1 MGSVTEEGMSEIKD
15 HHIGGAIIAVIGL
28 ALGAAAAAGPLSSS
42 GSSTLPSSSCGPV
55 FYKGSGSP
63 QYLIATDLPLQG
75 AGRAQLLAMQQAVQF
90 VLEKQY
96 KFKAGKFT
104 VGYQGCDDS
113 TAQTG
118 AWDPAKCSSNA
129 RAYAAEKTLIGVLGT
144 FNSGCAKLDVPILN
158 RAPGGAVAM
167 LSSANTNVG
176 LTHFAPWNSPG
187 EPKIYYPTGVRN
199 YARVAASDDYQGPAG
214 VTLLQSK
221 AFKLAQGKK
230 FKAVKNVFI
239 VHDNQTFGK
248 GVAQAFQ
255 AQGQGSRPQSARL
268 RAVGREGDELRGDRR
283 ADQVIGSAVRV
294 PRRHRLQ
301 QRREA
306 AQGPPRRCSA
316 RTSCSSGPTAGR
328 RTRRP
333 SAQARRP
340 RACTSAT
347 RANRSKSF
355 PQRGRSSS
363 PSSGRTRRS
372 RATCLRTPST
382 RPRRR
387 RCMLDAI
394 GRSDGTRASVV
405 KELFKTNVKNGIM
418 GTFRFDKNG
427 DIVPF
432 KWISFDQLRG
442 KNGVPVYAV
451 VEKVGK

>member
-1 MGSVTEEGMSEIKD
+1 VRSRII
-15 HHIGGAIIAVIGL
+15 IGGAIVAVIGL

-42 GSSTLPSSSCGPV
+42 GSSTLPSSSCGPL

-63 QYLIATDLPLQG
+63 QYIIATDLPLQG

-96 KFKAGKFT
+96 KFKAGKYS

-129 RAYAAEKTLIGVLGT
+129 RAYASEKTLLGVLGT
-144 FNSGCAKLDVPILN
+144 FNSGCAKLIVPILN
-158 RAPGGAVAM
+158 RAPGGAIAM
-167 LSSANTNVG
+167 VSSANTNVG

-214 VTLLQSK
+214 VSLLQSK
-221 AFKLAQGKK
+221 AFRLAQGKK
-230 FKAVKNVFI
+230 FKAVKTVFI

-255 AQGQGSRPQSARL
+255 ARAKARGLKVVGFVPWDAKATSYEAIGEQIAASGAQSVYLGGIVCNNGVKLLKDL
-268 RAVGREGDELRGDRR
+268 RAAVGPNVVFVGPDGWTPYSATLG
-283 ADQVIGSAVRV
+283 AGSAAQNMFISYAGQ
-294 PRRHRLQ
+294 PLERLPATGKKFIAQ
-301 QRREA
+301 FRAYAKIKGNMPPYAVYQAQA
-306 AQGPPRRCSA
+306 AQV
-316 RTSCSSGPTAGR
+316 
-328 RTRRP
+328 
-333 SAQARRP
+333 
-340 RACTSAT
+340 
-347 RANRSKSF
+347 
-355 PQRGRSSS
+355 
-363 PSSGRTRRS
+363 
-372 RATCLRTPST
+372 
-382 RPRRR
+382 
-387 RCMLDAI
+387 MLDAI

-418 GTFRFDKNG
+418 GTFRFDRNG
-427 DIVPF
+427 DTIPF

>member
-1 MGSVTEEGMSEIKD
+1 MRKRLMVA
-15 HHIGGAIIAVIGL
+15 GAIAALVGL
-28 ALGAAAAAGPLSSS
+28 AVGAVAAAGPLSES
-42 GSSTLPSSSCGPV
+42 GTSVLPSSSCGPL

-63 QYLIATDLPLQG
+63 QYIIATDLPLQG

-129 RAYAAEKTLIGVLGT
+129 RAYAAEKTLLGVLGT
-144 FNSGCAKLDVPILN
+144 FNSGCAKLEVPILN

-167 LSSANTNVG
+167 VSSANTNVG

-214 VTLLQSK
+214 VSLLQSK
-221 AFKLAQGKK
+221 AFRLAQGKK
-230 FKAVKNVFI
+230 FKAVKTVFI

-255 AQGQGSRPQSARL
+255 ARAKARGLKVLGFVPWDAKATSYEAIGEQIASSGAQSVYLGGIVCNNGVKLLKDL
-268 RAVGREGDELRGDRR
+268 RAAVGPNVVFVGPDGWTPYSATLG
-283 ADQVIGSAVRV
+283 AGSAAQNMFISYAGQ
-294 PRRHRLQ
+294 PLERLPATGKKFIAQ
-301 QRREA
+301 FRAYAKIKGNMPPYSVYQAQA
-306 AQGPPRRCSA
+306 AQV
-316 RTSCSSGPTAGR
+316 
-328 RTRRP
+328 
-333 SAQARRP
+333 
-340 RACTSAT
+340 
-347 RANRSKSF
+347 
-355 PQRGRSSS
+355 
-363 PSSGRTRRS
+363 
-372 RATCLRTPST
+372 L
-382 RPRRR
+382 
-387 RCMLDAI
+387 LEAI
-394 GRSDGTRASVV
+394 ARSDGNRASVV

-427 DIVPF
+427 DTIPF

>member
-1 MGSVTEEGMSEIKD
+1 MRSRIM
-15 HHIGGAIIAVIGL
+15 IGGAIVAVIGL

-42 GSSTLPSSSCGPV
+42 GASTLPSSSCGPL

-63 QYLIATDLPLQG
+63 QYIIATDLPLQG

-96 KFKAGKFT
+96 KFKAGKYS

-129 RAYAAEKTLIGVLGT
+129 RAYASEKTLLGVLGT
-144 FNSGCAKLDVPILN
+144 FNSGCAKLIVPILN
-158 RAPGGAVAM
+158 RAPGGAIAM
-167 LSSANTNVG
+167 VSSANTNVG

-214 VTLLQSK
+214 VSLLQSK
-221 AFKLAQGKK
+221 AFRLAQGKK
-230 FKAVKNVFI
+230 FKAVKTVFI

-255 AQGQGSRPQSARL
+255 ARAKARGLKVVGFVPWDAKATSYEAIGEQIAASGAQSVYLGGIVCNNGVKLLKDL
-268 RAVGREGDELRGDRR
+268 RAAVGPNVVFVGPDGWTPYSATLG
-283 ADQVIGSAVRV
+283 AGSAAQNMFISYAGQ
-294 PRRHRLQ
+294 PLERLPATGKKFIAQ
-301 QRREA
+301 FRAYAKIKGNMPPYAVYQAQA
-306 AQGPPRRCSA
+306 AQV
-316 RTSCSSGPTAGR
+316 
-328 RTRRP
+328 
-333 SAQARRP
+333 
-340 RACTSAT
+340 
-347 RANRSKSF
+347 
-355 PQRGRSSS
+355 
-363 PSSGRTRRS
+363 
-372 RATCLRTPST
+372 
-382 RPRRR
+382 
-387 RCMLDAI
+387 MLDAI

-418 GTFRFDKNG
+418 GTFRFDRNG
-427 DIVPF
+427 DTIPF